1 MIGHQNHEIKIDKY
15 KNEQT
20 KFIKIVGDL
29 ALCFKQS
36 NEQRKG
42 RQKVRN
48 NMFPDMTEKLL

>member
-29 ALCFKQS
+29 ALCF
-36 NEQRKG
+36 NRAMNRE
-42 RQKVRN
+42 KV
-48 NMFPDMTEKLL
+48 DKK